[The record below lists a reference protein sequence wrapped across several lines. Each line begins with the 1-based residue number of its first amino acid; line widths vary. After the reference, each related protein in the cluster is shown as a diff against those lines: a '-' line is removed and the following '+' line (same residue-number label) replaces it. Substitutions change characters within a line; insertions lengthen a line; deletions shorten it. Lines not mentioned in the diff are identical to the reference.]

1 MKDEELYFYIRMLQQ
16 ISIFISVYSSSIQY
30 DRITTLGNVDVFTN
44 RYTLLIMALCGS
56 DIKRYQAAQVGTTY
70 SNISTITNNN

>member
-1 MKDEELYFYIRMLQQ
+1 M
-16 ISIFISVYSSSIQY
+16 

-44 RYTLLIMALCGS
+44 RYTLPIMALCGS

>member
-1 MKDEELYFYIRMLQQ
+1 MKNYIFTLECFNKFQFLFQ
-16 ISIFISVYSSSIQY
+16 FIVLLFSM

-44 RYTLLIMALCGS
+44 RYTLPIMALCGS